1 MENQNSYS
9 HILKYIGL
17 FGGVQGLNV
26 LVGLV
31 RNKFVALLLG
41 PSGMGLLALFSSTIK
56 LIGDST
62 NLGLSVS
69 AIREM
74 SVAYDHGDQAT
85 LRRKIDVFRHWC
97 VLTSLLGL
105 LICALLAP
113 LLSRW
118 TFSFG
123 NHTLHFVL
131 LSPVVAMTTFSAG
144 ELAILKATR
153 RLREV
158 AVSSVLAA
166 ILSLIIIVPIYYF
179 LGQSGI
185 VPSLLLM
192 LLLQTVA
199 VVKYSFRA
207 YPFHIGFSMSAL
219 REGSSFLKLGIAFV
233 LAGMA
238 GSGAEMVIRSYLS
251 YVDDIGTVGL
261 YNSAYVMIFT
271 YSGMIFTAMETD
283 YFPRLSSV
291 ASVGREFNNVV
302 NSQIEMSLHLISPMI
317 VAFIIAM
324 PLLLPLLYS
333 GKFMTALPLV
343 QVASLSMYARA
354 MYLPI
359 EYMALARGDSGKYML
374 LEATNAL
381 LLTGSVIIGY
391 NCLGLFGTGVGIA
404 VASFVELLFSSVFYR
419 VCYGYHVTW
428 RLLKVVVLHV
438 GIGLLACATALT
450 TGLWAYIGIGVVLFA
465 ADFAYSASVIR
476 KHVDVLDAIKR
487 RLFRKKH

>member
-31 RNKFVALLLG
+31 RNKCVALLLG

-69 AIREM
+69 AIREI
-74 SVAYDHGDQAT
+74 SVAYDSGDSAVL
-85 LRRKIDVFRHWC
+85 LRKVDVFRHWC
-97 VLTSLLGL
+97 LLTSLLGL
-105 LICALLAP
+105 LVCAALAP

-158 AVSSVLAA
+158 AVSSVAA
-166 ILSLIIIVPIYYF
+166 ALLSLVVILPVYYF

-192 LLLQTVA
+192 LLSQTVA
-199 VVKYSFRA
+199 VVRYSFRA
-207 YPFHIGFSMSAL
+207 YPFRAGFSILAL
-219 REGSSFLKLGIAFV
+219 REGCGFLRLGVAFV

-238 GSGAEMVIRSYLS
+238 GSGAEMVIRSYMS
-251 YVDDIGTVGL
+251 YAGDIDTVGL

-271 YSGMIFTAMETD
+271 YSGMVFTAMETD
-283 YFPRLSSV
+283 YFPRLSSA
-291 ASVGREFNNVV
+291 ASDGMEFNRVV

-317 VAFIIAM
+317 VAFIMAM
-324 PLLLPLLYS
+324 PLLLPMLYS

-354 MYLPI
+354 TYLPI
-359 EYMALARGDSGKYML
+359 EYMALARGDSGRYMF
-374 LEATNAL
+374 LEVVNAL
-381 LLTGSVIIGY
+381 LLAGSVIVGY
-391 NCLGLFGTGVGIA
+391 NCCGLLGTGIGMA
-404 VASFVELLFSSVFYR
+404 AASFVELLFSSLYYR
-419 VCYGYHVTW
+419 ACYDYRVTW
-428 RLLKVVVLHV
+428 RLFKVVALHV
-438 GIGLLACATALT
+438 GIGLLACATALMA
-450 TGLWAYIGIGVVLFA
+450 GVWVYVCVGIVLFV
-465 ADFAYSASVIR
+465 ADFACSASVVS
-476 KHVDVLDAIKR
+476 KHVNVLDSIKA
-487 RLFRKKH
+487 RLFKK

>member
-9 HILKYIGL
+9 HILKYISL

-26 LVGLV
+26 LAGLV

-41 PSGMGLLALFSSTIK
+41 PSGMGLIALFSSTIK

-69 AIREM
+69 AIREI
-74 SVAYDHGDQAT
+74 SVAYDHDDRDV
-85 LRRKIDVFRHWC
+85 LSHRINVFRNWN
-97 VLTSLLGL
+97 VLTSLFGMLVCVL
-105 LICALLAP
+105 LSP

-153 RLREV
+153 RLRDV
-158 AVSSVLAA
+158 AVSSITVALLSVLVV
-166 ILSLIIIVPIYYF
+166 VPVYYF
-179 LGQSGI
+179 MGQRGI

-199 VVKYSFRA
+199 VVRFSFRA
-207 YPFHIGFSMSAL
+207 FPFSAGISMA
-219 REGSSFLKLGIAFV
+219 RIRDGRDFLKLGVAFV

-261 YNSAYVMIFT
+261 YNAAYIMIFT

-291 ASVGREFNNVV
+291 ASDGVKFNQVV
-302 NSQIEMSLHLISPMI
+302 NNQIEMSLHLISPMI
-317 VAFIIAM
+317 VGFVMVM

-333 GKFMTALPLV
+333 GTFLKALPLV

-359 EYMALARGDSGKYML
+359 EYMGLARGDSRKYMFV
-374 LEATNAL
+374 ETVNAL
-381 LLTGSVIIGY
+381 LLTGSVIVGY
-391 NCLGLFGTGVGIA
+391 NLLGLFGTGVGLA
-404 VASFVELLFSSVFYR
+404 VASFVELAFSFLFYR
-419 VCYGYHVTW
+419 VSYGYRVTW
-428 RLLKVVVLHV
+428 KLSKVVALHV
-438 GIGLLACATALT
+438 GIGFLACTTALVAG
-450 TGLWAYIGIGVVLFA
+450 GLAYISIGIVLFA
-465 ADFAYSASVIR
+465 ADLIYSVSVIR
-476 KHVDVLDAIKR
+476 RHVDVVESIKR
-487 RLFRKKH
+487 RLCRKVR

>member
-31 RNKFVALLLG
+31 RNKCVALLLG

-69 AIREM
+69 AIRDM
-74 SVAYDHGDQAT
+74 SVAYDHGDRAA
-85 LRRKIDVFRHWC
+85 LLHKIGVFRHWI

-105 LICALLAP
+105 LVCALLAP

-131 LSPVVAMTTFSAG
+131 LSPVVALTTFSAG

-158 AVSSVLAA
+158 AVSSVIAA
-166 ILSLIIIVPIYYF
+166 LLSLVVIVPIYYF

-192 LLLQTVA
+192 LLSQTVA
-199 VVKYSFRA
+199 VVRYSFHA
-207 YPFHIGFSMSAL
+207 YPFRARLSMPAL
-219 REGSSFLKLGIAFV
+219 REGSGFLKLGVAFV

-238 GSGAEMVIRSYLS
+238 GSGAEMVIRSYLN
-251 YVDDIGTVGL
+251 YVGDIDTVGL
-261 YNSAYVMIFT
+261 YNSAYVIIFT
-271 YSGMIFTAMETD
+271 YAGTVFMAMETD
-283 YFPRLSSV
+283 YFPRLSAVS
-291 ASVGREFNNVV
+291 ADAEEFNQVV
-302 NSQIEMSLHLISPMI
+302 NNQIEMSLHLISPML
-317 VAFIIAM
+317 VAFILAM

-354 MYLPI
+354 MYLPV

-374 LEATNAL
+374 VEIVSAL
-381 LLTGSVIIGY
+381 LLVGLVIVGY
-391 NCLGLFGTGVGIA
+391 NGFGLFGIGMGMTA
-404 VASFVELLFSSVFYR
+404 ASFVEFMFSSFYYR
-419 VCYGYHVTW
+419 MCYGYRVSW
-428 RLLKVVVLHV
+428 RLFRGVVFHV
-438 GIGLLACATALT
+438 GIGLLACVTALMADV
-450 TGLWAYIGIGVVLFA
+450 WVYICVGIVLFA
-465 ADFAYSASVIR
+465 ADFACSASVIR
-476 KHVDVLDAIKR
+476 KHVNVLDSIKA
-487 RLFRKKH
+487 RLLKKK